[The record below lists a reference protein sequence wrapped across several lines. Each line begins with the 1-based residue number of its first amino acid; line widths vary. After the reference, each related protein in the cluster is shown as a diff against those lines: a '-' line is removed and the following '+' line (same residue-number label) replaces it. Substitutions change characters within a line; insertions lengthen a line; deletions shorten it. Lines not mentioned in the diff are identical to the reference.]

1 MEIDVKT
8 PHLFGYKQEQE
19 IPIYPFSG
27 VGKDGFSTRNE
38 YITFNTHSIQRAWG
52 NAKLKVTVEYLG
64 YIKQT
69 LGVEQGEQ
77 VELKDDALVRDLLTL
92 LAEKHGEPFKKAVYE
107 PNGLDL
113 KPHHILSV
121 NGLLLN
127 QLNGIETK
135 LEDGDRVVL
144 MPVVTGG

>member
-1 MEIDVKT
+1 MI
-8 PHLFGYKQEQE
+8 HL
-19 IPIYPFSG
+19 
-27 VGKDGFSTRNE
+27 
-38 YITFNTHSIQRAWG
+38 
-52 NAKLKVTVEYLG
+52 LKVTVEYLG

-69 LGVEQGEQ
+69 LGVEQAER
-77 VELKDDALVRDLLTL
+77 VELEDDASVCDLLVL
-92 LAEKHGEPFKKAVYE
+92 LAEKYGDPFKKAVYE
-107 PNGLDL
+107 PKGLDL

-135 LEDGDRVVL
+135 LKDGDHVVL